1 MSKFR
6 DTMIRSYNKMLRIND
21 TIINKAMIN
30 FIEVD
35 EIKNTIYLYLNNNS
49 IIRIKTND
57 YKIIKEIINKVLE

>member
-1 MSKFR
+1 
-6 DTMIRSYNKMLRIND
+6 MLRIND